1 MKPKIHWYTLH
12 YKGVS
17 AGDHFTDVPGLVTC
31 SYCKRLLA
39 KKNDERLKKIG
50 KMMAQ
55 VAYYQ
60 NAAEHSVEP
69 TVESVGT
76 SPAVSNQSESDLP
89 A

>member
-1 MKPKIHWYTLH
+1 MKPKIHWYSLH
-12 YKGVS
+12 YKGVF

-69 TVESVGT
+69 TFESGRT
-76 SPAVSNQSESDLP
+76 LPAVVNQSESDLP